1 MSKRICFSSSS
12 SSYSSRSFSQ
22 MKISFKTIL
31 WCLCLLATYWLV
43 YTIYKIKYCSSF
55 NRDKLSLVAD
65 RALSSSNDYDDDIYN
80 QISSKTR
87 KITFKYNKMM
97 PLIFVVGVQGSGLGL
112 MRQLLNEIPSI
123 RCGDETEVISNL
135 INRRFDWTKSKIEK
149 ERLEAGGMSD
159 YIIDSAIAQFILQIM
174 LKQGEIAEH
183 LCNKDPQLVNHLKYL
198 KNIFPRIKFI
208 LMIRGM

>member
-1 MSKRICFSSSS
+1 
-12 SSYSSRSFSQ
+12 

-31 WCLCLLATYWLV
+31 WCLCLIATYWLV
-43 YTIYKIKYCSSF
+43 YTIYKIKHCSSF
-55 NRDKLSLVAD
+55 RDKLALVAD
-65 RALSSSNDYDDDIYN
+65 QALSSNDYDDDIYN
-80 QISSKTR
+80 QISFSNTKK

-97 PLIFVVGVQGSGLGL
+97 PLIFVVGVQGSGLSL

-123 RCGDETEVISNL
+123 RCGEETEVISNL